1 MSFKECCAC
10 GGPVELPD
18 AHDAC
23 VFCLG
28 QAHAEAALDG
38 PDCPSC
44 EEMSFKTLRARI
56 SVILNCAPA
65 NPLPPPPVAIE
76 PREERPRQPR
86 AVGPSDERMS
96 TQFLHAHHSR
106 EPPVSYTRSSH
117 RPSDD
122 ARYLVSFGAAEDEVD
137 VDDDAMSTAASGS
150 GDWSACQES
159 EASHS
164 ERPKRR
170 ERTPPTPSH
179 TRARVDPEPAV
190 RPKARQF
197 RYPKKMGPRPSSA
210 GPDPQQRS

>member
-1 MSFKECCAC
+1 MSLKECCAC

-28 QAHAEAALDG
+28 RAHAEAALDG

-44 EEMSFKTLRARI
+44 EEMSVKTLRARI

-65 NPLPPPPVAIE
+65 NPLPPPPVAVE

-106 EPPVSYTRSSH
+106 EPPVSYTRSS
-117 RPSDD
+117 S
-122 ARYLVSFGAAEDEVD
+122 L
-137 VDDDAMSTAASGS
+137 
-150 GDWSACQES
+150 Q
-159 EASHS
+159 
-164 ERPKRR
+164 RPKRR
-170 ERTPPTPSH
+170 ERPPPTPSH